1 MISNPS
7 GPDTGTKALGAN
19 ATQFLVGAVAALAL
33 LYFLRAILIP
43 FFAALLLIALI
54 EGLVRALARTWPS
67 GPRWALIVGAGA
79 IIIALLAGC
88 GAVLAYGVQRIVA
101 DAPLILSRLDAVI
114 AQLSERAGLTT
125 APRLEAMIGADQL
138 MALASPL
145 VSGLGGFSGSVTLAA
160 LFMVFMLAS
169 RALLIRKIEIVAH
182 STERSSAFKRV
193 AARIASSAGDYMW
206 VQTVTG
212 AIVGGGCGIALYVIG
227 LHNAA
232 FWAVLIF
239 LLAYVPVVGVTIG
252 TVAATLFALV
262 QFPTYWQAVAIFL
275 STQVIASLVG
285 NLLLPKMQADKQNLD
300 PTVSIFAVA
309 LWSLL
314 WGIPGALLAI
324 PLTVM
329 LMIIFNQFEQ
339 TRWAAVLISNDGV
352 PEGDAPRSPRSPSA
366 GA

>member
-1 MISNPS
+1 
-7 GPDTGTKALGAN
+7 
-19 ATQFLVGAVAALAL
+19 
-33 LYFLRAILIP
+33 
-43 FFAALLLIALI
+43 
-54 EGLVRALARTWPS
+54 
-67 GPRWALIVGAGA
+67 
-79 IIIALLAGC
+79 
-88 GAVLAYGVQRIVA
+88 
-101 DAPLILSRLDAVI
+101 
-114 AQLSERAGLTT
+114 
-125 APRLEAMIGADQL
+125 
-138 MALASPL
+138 
-145 VSGLGGFSGSVTLAA
+145 VTLAA

-329 LMIIFNQFEQ
+329 LMIMSKRAGRPCSSRTTACPKA
-339 TRWAAVLISNDGV
+339 TRRARQDRHPPARRPGSATGVYRRSHWPIQAVGYALRPQVQWG
-352 PEGDAPRSPRSPSA
+352 SA
-366 GA
+366 GHSRLETGLSDRQCNADALAREGAAFLQVVQDHARSILIVDGHARHCLFEGERQCDAWKQVHVMRTRRRPDLG